1 MDNNPNV
8 VKIPP
13 TTEQPLDGTSGA
25 VIPEETTPP
34 SSGSKTDSALLLK
47 SLQEEREKRRLLEEE
62 ISQLKSSITPD
73 TEFESDEGKL
83 LKKQISSLEEKVTAI
98 EEEKN
103 VEKLFNQYPV
113 LRESADKFKEFRQAE
128 HPKAKLES
136 VAKLFLA
143 ENGLLETPRKGLET
157 PTGGSRVPSNPTM
170 TAEEIAN
177 LRKNDYRKY
186 VQMLKNG
193 LIKV

>member
-1 MDNNPNV
+1 MENIEIVNEPVMTASPSNGNQ
-8 VKIPP
+8 P
-13 TTEQPLDGTSGA
+13 TVTPEA
-25 VIPEETTPP
+25 VTPP
-34 SSGSKTDSALLLK
+34 APGSKTESELLLK
-47 SLQEEREKRRLLEEE
+47 SLQEEREKRRELEEE
-62 ISQLKSSITPD
+62 NLQLKASVSPEL
-73 TEFESDEGKL
+73 EFESDEGKL
-83 LKKQISSLEEKVTAI
+83 LKKQISSLEEKVIAI

-103 VEKLFNQYPV
+103 VEKLFNQYPI

-143 ENGLLETPRKGLET
+143 ENGLLEIPRKGLET
-157 PTGGSRVPSNPTM
+157 PTGGSRIPSNPSM
-170 TAEEIAN
+170 TVEEIAN

-193 LIKV
+193 LIKI

>member
-1 MDNNPNV
+1 MENIEV
-8 VKIPP
+8 VNGQP
-13 TTEQPLDGTSGA
+13 TPVLPSNGNQPA
-25 VIPEETTPP
+25 VITEEITPP
-34 SSGSKTDSALLLK
+34 APGSKTESELLLK
-47 SLQEEREKRRLLEEE
+47 SLQEEREKRRILEEE
-62 ISQLKSSITPD
+62 NLQLKASISPEP
-73 TEFESDEGKL
+73 EFESDEGKL
-83 LKKQISSLEEKVTAI
+83 LKKQISSLEDKVIAI

-103 VEKLFNQYPV
+103 VEKLFNQYPI
-113 LRESADKFKEFRQAE
+113 LRESADKFNEFRQSE

-143 ENGLLETPRKGLET
+143 ENGLLEIPRKGLET
-157 PTGGSRVPSNPTM
+157 PTGGSRTPSNPSM

-193 LIKV
+193 LIKI